1 MGPRSFEKAT
11 FESCCESY
19 LGLMKIYS
27 SQGFRMKKSGVCL
40 LIAALAF
47 SMSAFAQRLPG
58 TAVPSHYAL
67 KVQPDF
73 QTDKFAGDEVID
85 VRLEKPTNSV
95 TLNSL
100 EIVFD
105 SVTITAGGKTQNATV
120 NVEPEKEMA
129 TLTVP
134 EQLATGEAQIK
145 IRYTGT
151 LSDKLSG
158 FYLSKANGRKYAVTQ
173 FEATDARRAFPSFD
187 EPDYKATFD
196 ITVVAPEEDMVISN
210 GKVVSDTK
218 GPEPGVHTVK
228 FTTTPKMSTYLV
240 AFLVGQFDCVSGAA
254 DEIPVRVCAPPGKQQ
269 LGEYALGW
277 AENILKFYNHY
288 YSIKYPY
295 GKLDLIAIPD
305 FEAGAMENTAAITFR
320 DDDLLLDPK
329 TATIDHQKGVASVI
343 AHEMAH
349 QWFGDLVTMKWWN
362 DIWLNEGFATW
373 METKPLAA
381 LKPEWGMSQDDEAS
395 AIQAMRID
403 SLKST
408 RAIRTNAET
417 PAQINELFDAI
428 AYNKSAAVLG
438 MVEAYVGPES
448 FRKGVNAYLQAH
460 AYGNAT
466 AEDFWTKVAQVTGK
480 PVDRIMKSYVDQP
493 GIPIVSMAG
502 GCVNGEAALNQ
513 RRFYLDEP
521 QRPPVAEAWTIPVC
535 TKGAG
540 AQEGTCDLLS
550 KPSEKVKV
558 NACSEKLNENAG
570 AEGYYRSGY
579 TPEQTAA
586 LAKVIEKAFTPA
598 ERLSILANEWALAR
612 AGDHQ
617 IRGYLELAQGLQ
629 TDRTHGVWDDIAGSL
644 RFLDGNMV
652 NDADHQAYEQWVRE
666 FATPVMQQV
675 GWTAR
680 PGDDY
685 ETQKVRADAFLVLGY
700 VGRDARAAEEA
711 RAIVQQ
717 YIKDPAS
724 TDPMLSEPAFTI
736 AASQGDVK
744 LYNEILEA
752 MLKAK
757 SPDVYYRY
765 MNALAQFTDPAL
777 VRRTL
782 ELAMSPQIRT
792 QDMPIMLLR
801 LMANPAARQETWNFV
816 RTNWPQVSKRAS
828 MWGSA
833 LVVRGT
839 ASFCDA
845 RMRGEVQQFFS
856 EHQIPQAERTF
867 KQSLEE
873 IGNCVDFKS
882 AQQSNLAAW
891 LTGSS
896 AARGE

>member
-1 MGPRSFEKAT
+1 
-11 FESCCESY
+11 
-19 LGLMKIYS
+19 
-27 SQGFRMKKSGVCL
+27 MKKSGVFL
-40 LIAALAF
+40 LIAALAV
-47 SMSAFAQRLPG
+47 SMCGFAQRLPG
-58 TAVPSHYAL
+58 TVVPSHYAL
-67 KVQPDF
+67 KVQPNF
-73 QTDKFAGDEVID
+73 QTDKFSGDEVID
-85 VRLEKPTNSV
+85 VQLEKPTNNIK
-95 TLNSL
+95 LNAL
-100 EIVFD
+100 DIVFD
-105 SVTITAGGKTQNATV
+105 NVTVTAGGKTQTATV
-120 NVEPEKEMA
+120 NIEPGNEMA

-134 EQLATGEAQIK
+134 EQMAAGQAQIK
-145 IRYTGT
+145 IRYTGN

-196 ITVVAPEEDMVISN
+196 ITVIAPQEDMVISN

-254 DEIPVRVCAPPGKQQ
+254 DDIPVRVCTPAGEQQ

-277 AENILKFYNHY
+277 AENILKYYNNY
-288 YSIKYPY
+288 FAMKYPY

-320 DDDLLLDPK
+320 DQDLLLNPK
-329 TATIDHQKGVASVI
+329 TATIDRKKTVAMVI

-373 METKPLAA
+373 METKPVAA
-381 LKPEWGMSQDDEAS
+381 LKPEWGMPQDDEAS

-428 AYNKSAAVLG
+428 AYNKSAAVLR

-448 FRKGVNAYLQAH
+448 FRNGVNAYLQAH

-466 AEDFWTKVAQVTGK
+466 AQDFWTKVAQVTGK

-493 GIPIVSMAG
+493 GIPIVSMAA
-502 GCVNGEAALNQ
+502 GCTNGQATLSQ
-513 RRFYLDEP
+513 RRFYLD
-521 QRPPVAEAWTIPVC
+521 RPETAPAGETWTIPVC
-535 TKGAG
+535 TKEAG
-540 AQEGTCDLLS
+540 ARQATCDLLS
-550 KPSEKVKV
+550 KPTEKLKV
-558 NACSEKLNENAG
+558 NACSNKLSENAG
-570 AEGYYRSGY
+570 AQGYYRSDY
-579 TPEQTAA
+579 TPEEIAA
-586 LAKVIEKAFTPA
+586 LAPVIERAFTPA

-617 IRGYLELAQGLQ
+617 IRGYLELTQGLQ

-644 RFLDGNMV
+644 RFLDENMV
-652 NDADHQAYEQWVRE
+652 SDTDHQAYEQWVRK

-675 GWTAR
+675 GWTGRA
-680 PGDDY
+680 GDDY

-700 VGRDARAAEEA
+700 VGRDPQAITEA
-711 RAIVQQ
+711 RKIVQQ

-724 TDPMLSEPAFTI
+724 ADPTLSEPAFTI
-736 AASQGDVK
+736 AASQGDAK
-744 LYNEILEA
+744 LYDEILAA
-752 MLKAK
+752 MSKAK
-757 SPDVYYRY
+757 GPDVYYRY
-765 MNALAQFTDPAL
+765 MNALTQFTDPAL

-782 ELAMSPQIRT
+782 ELALSPQIRT

-801 LMANPAARQETWNFV
+801 LMTNPAAQQEAWKFV

-845 RMRGEVQQFFS
+845 GMRGEVQQFFS
-856 EHQIPQAERTF
+856 EHEVPQAQRTL

-873 IGNCVDFKS
+873 IGNCADFKS

-896 AARGE
+896 AAQGQ